1 MFLLNI
7 VIFFCLILLFY
18 WFFWF
23 DIIILLYKLIGL
35 EVIKKYIVNINY
47 IIDDN
52 FVVMFV
58 YLIK

>member
-23 DIIILLYKLIGL
+23 YIIILLYKLIGL
-35 EVIKKYIVNINY
+35 EVIRKYIVNIKY